1 MSDHPS
7 NRGRWSGLSTRAIH
21 LGYEPASAQ
30 GALTPPV
37 FMTSTYAFE
46 TVEDGAALFRGEKDG
61 YIYGRTKNPTQAV
74 LEARIADL
82 EGAEGGLAVASGM
95 AAISATLW
103 TLLSAGDRV
112 VIDHTLYGNSYAL
125 FTRGLTRFGIRVEV
139 ADFTD
144 PDDLARALALRPAL
158 VYFETPANP
167 NLRVIDIAA
176 VSAQAHAAGAL
187 VMVDNTFATPVL
199 QRPIEHGADLVV
211 HSATKFL
218 GGHGDLIAGVVVGP
232 KAIIDRIR
240 GNGLRY
246 LTGATIAPL
255 TAFLLLRGLKTLEL
269 RVERHSASA
278 AAVAT
283 LLAAHPAVRR
293 VDYPGLPDSPGHAVA
308 RRQMSGFGGLVSCEL
323 DGGLEAG
330 IRFMNR
336 LVLATRAVSLGDAET
351 LVQHPASMTHATY
364 SAEERARHGIGDGLI
379 RLSIG
384 LENLPDIRE
393 DILQALDAVTQTRR
407 PPNAPFREATGA

>member
-1 MSDHPS
+1 MSSPPS
-7 NRGRWSGLSTRAIH
+7 NRPRWSGLSTRAIH
-21 LGYEPASAQ
+21 LNYDPASEQ

-46 TVEDGAALFRGEKDG
+46 TAEDGAALFRGEKEG
-61 YIYGRTKNPTQAV
+61 YVYGRTKNPTQAL
-74 LEARIADL
+74 LEARLADL
-82 EGAEGGLAVASGM
+82 EGAEAGLAVASGM

-103 TLLSAGDRV
+103 TLLSAGDLV

-144 PDDLARALALRPAL
+144 LDDIARALALRPAL
-158 VYFETPANP
+158 IHFETPANP
-167 NLRVIDIAA
+167 NLRIVDIAA
-176 VSAQAHAAGAL
+176 VSALAHAAGAL

-218 GGHGDLIAGVVVGP
+218 GGHGDLIAGVLVGP
-232 KAIIDRIR
+232 KAILDRVR
-240 GNGLRY
+240 AHGLRY
-246 LTGATIAPL
+246 LTGATVAPL

-278 AAVAT
+278 AAIAE

-293 VDYPGLPDSPGHAVA
+293 VGYPGLADSPGHAIA
-308 RRQMSGFGGLVSCEL
+308 KRQMSGFGGLVSCEL
-323 DGGLEAG
+323 EGGLEAG
-330 IRFMNR
+330 VRFMNR

-351 LVQHPASMTHATY
+351 LVQHPASMTHAAY

-393 DILQALDAVTQTRR
+393 DILQALDAVTVKRTGPAR
-407 PPNAPFREATGA
+407 PSP

>member
-82 EGAEGGLAVASGM
+82 EGAEAGLAVASGM

-278 AAVAT
+278 AAVAA

-407 PPNAPFREATGA
+407 PRTPPSDEPTGA

>member
-1 MSDHPS
+1 MNDQPS

-21 LGYEPASAQ
+21 LGYDPATEH

-46 TVEDGAALFRGEKDG
+46 TAEDGAALFRGEKEG
-61 YIYGRTKNPTQAV
+61 YIYGRTKNPTQSL
-74 LEARIADL
+74 LEARVADL
-82 EGAEGGLAVASGM
+82 EGAEAGLATASGM

-103 TLLSAGDRV
+103 TLLAAGDRV

-125 FTRGLTRFGIRVEV
+125 FTRGLTRFGVQVEI
-139 ADFTD
+139 ADFTN

-176 VSAQAHAAGAL
+176 VSARAHAAGAL

-232 KAIIDRIR
+232 KEILDRIR
-240 GNGLRY
+240 LHGLRY

-278 AAVAT
+278 AAIAK
-283 LLAAHPAVRR
+283 LLADHPAVRR
-293 VDYPGLPDSPGHAVA
+293 VDYPGLPDSPGHAIA

-323 DGGLEAG
+323 DGGMEAG

-364 SAEERARHGIGDGLI
+364 GAEERARHGIGDGLI

-393 DILQALDAVTQTRR
+393 DILQALDAVTQTRGG
-407 PPNAPFREATGA
+407 PQKS

>member
-1 MSDHPS
+1 MTDHPS

-21 LGYEPASAQ
+21 LGYDPASEQ

-46 TVEDGAALFRGEKDG
+46 TAEDGAALFRGEKDG
-61 YIYGRTKNPTQAV
+61 YIYGRTKNPTQSV

-82 EGAEGGLAVASGM
+82 EGAEAGLAVASGM

-103 TLLSAGDRV
+103 TLLSAGDLV

-158 VYFETPANP
+158 VHFETPANP

-240 GNGLRY
+240 GHGLRY

-278 AAVAT
+278 AAIAG
-283 LLAAHPAVRR
+283 LLADHPAVRR
-293 VDYPGLPDSPGHAVA
+293 VDYPGLPGSPGHDIA
-308 RRQMSGFGGLVSCEL
+308 RSQMSGFGGLVSCEL

-364 SAEERARHGIGDGLI
+364 GAEERARHGIADGLI

-393 DILQALDAVTQTRR
+393 DILQALDAVTQTRNATKSPLQEVR
-407 PPNAPFREATGA
+407 P